1 MLICYFLFM
10 LKVLRQNCAPRYVV
24 DDYTKALRSSRDR
37 DILSPGTLFGTLVL
51 LPVVSEI

>member
-1 MLICYFLFM
+1 LLICYFLFM
-10 LKVLRQNCAPRYVV
+10 LKVFRKNRAPRYAG

>member
-1 MLICYFLFM
+1 M
-10 LKVLRQNCAPRYVV
+10 LKVFRKNRAPRYAG